1 MKLLH
6 FIGTLLDRVFVVLGA
21 FVGSQIPE
29 FMQQY
34 QQRLAGHVDELN
46 HLLSQLRQ
54 TAAYSGK
61 SLEQYI
67 QKFTLNSD
75 PDFARQG
82 EFMQGVVNRW
92 QELHQAL
99 YHLSESSLWSRPYV
113 FVKEL
118 QVDIAHSTLAS
129 FQPGMSLTIE
139 GLCYTGIGI
148 LIGFTLYQILAKSL
162 TLGGKRAVAIFK
174 QSV

>member
-1 MKLLH
+1 MKLLQ
-6 FIGTLLDRVFVVLGA
+6 FMGTLLDRLFVVLGA
-21 FVGSQIPE
+21 FAGSQIPP

-34 QQRLAGHVDELN
+34 QQRLAGHVEELN
-46 HLLSQLRQ
+46 HLLNQLRQ
-54 TAAYSGK
+54 IAADSGK

-67 QKFTLNSD
+67 QKFVSNGD
-75 PDFARQG
+75 PDFVRQG

-99 YHLSESSLWSRPYV
+99 YHLGESSIWSRPYV

-118 QVDIAHSTLAS
+118 HYDIAHSTFMS

-148 LIGFTLYQILAKSL
+148 LVGLTLYQILAKCL
-162 TLGGKRAVAIFK
+162 TVGGMRAVAIFK